1 MMYNFLIIPSNQIK
15 RKRSAE
21 LMRKS
26 KTSNKPKVEPWAK
39 QFLESRLADE
49 YELYDL
55 IKRIFYYKVAKL
67 GFDEIEVDKNY

>member
-1 MMYNFLIIPSNQIK
+1 
-15 RKRSAE
+15 
-21 LMRKS
+21 MRKS

-39 QFLESRLADE
+39 QFLETRLADE

-67 GFDEIEVDKNY
+67 GFDEIEVDETD